1 MNPYKDYTQDQM
13 IDEIKEFFSD
23 EMRGI
28 APRSDLIFRHCQI
41 IWPEMKLMELAAI
54 LNRLINDGF
63 IDEVK
68 YVVSFPLMEVGA

>member
-1 MNPYKDYTQDQM
+1 MNPYKDFTQDQM

-41 IWPEMKLMELAAI
+41 FWPEMKLVELATI
-54 LNRLINDGF
+54 LNRLIADGF
-63 IDEVK
+63 IDEVE
-68 YVVSFPLMEVGA
+68 YVVSFPLMGVGE